1 MSFYKSLSLFYKI
14 ETKLKIHEREWINLF
29 EIVFY
34 PMILCN
40 ATKGLYNAL
49 MKYCGNNFI
58 LFAYQ
63 RLRLFWTKRNLHLSS
78 VSFNHRLNTK
88 VEYL

>member
-1 MSFYKSLSLFYKI
+1 MG
-14 ETKLKIHEREWINLF
+14 TNLKIKVREWINLF

-40 ATKGLYNAL
+40 ATKGSYNAL
-49 MKYCGNNFI
+49 MKYCGNLTVI

-63 RLRLFWTKRNLHLSS
+63 RLHTIILDYT
-78 VSFNHRLNTK
+78 
-88 VEYL
+88 